1 MSMAEKEQLLSEI
14 RQSSGHE
21 ETENPLAG
29 LIHRWLECQDA
40 QEASQAL
47 AHALAAQGH
56 GDTIWPRSGIWLLP
70 PS

>member
-21 ETENPLAG
+21 ETENSLAG

-40 QEASQAL
+40 QKASQAL
-47 AHALAAQGH
+47 VRALSTQGH
-56 GDTIWPRSGIWLLP
+56 GDTIWPRSGIWPLP
-70 PS
+70 PG